1 MTLMEHIICTHTVV
15 NVSAPSAAT
24 STVIVWQTSL
34 THNPW
39 SRVVIDRKSQANVL
53 NELTVCWYV
62 IHIIEGH

>member
-39 SRVVIDRKSQANVL
+39 SRVVIDMSKGSDLIDHQLQNIGNL
-53 NELTVCWYV
+53 QS
-62 IHIIEGH
+62 